1 MAGEFAGIYAARGG
15 TMTTAE
21 AGAAGDFAGIRALR
35 SRQAGYSVA
44 RKCLEVQGDE
54 RQRLLP
60 EAYSWYQGALGEIE
74 VGRVLAQLGPEW
86 LVLHSVPFGTA
97 DTDIDHL
104 VIGPRGIFTL
114 NTKHHRGKNVW
125 VGDRRLLVG
134 GVKTNHL
141 GDSLGE
147 AKRVGQRLYLKT
159 KIVHR
164 ITPVLVIVG
173 TTDIKDIRVRDN
185 QRPAVIPVN
194 HVLSWLRTHP
204 ITVAEQEAQLAT
216 LAAEEPDTWHV
227 DPHAAESF
235 RVMQRFE
242 RLQAAVGAK
251 AMRPPVSRP
260 TSAAPRT
267 RPSRQPRPRSRR
279 RSGAIEPLIR
289 LGVTIAV
296 GWFCYQWLMSYLAQ
310 QTL

>member
-1 MAGEFAGIYAARGG
+1 MASEFAETYAARGG

-21 AGAAGDFAGIRALR
+21 AGAAGDFAGIGALR

-74 VGRVLAQLGPEW
+74 VGRVLDQLGSEW

-114 NTKHHRGKNVW
+114 NTKHHRGRNVW

-147 AKRVGQRLYLKT
+147 AKRVAQRLYLRT

-173 TTDIKDIRVRDN
+173 ADKVDDIRGREGR
-185 QRPAVIPVN
+185 RPAVIRKDQ
-194 HVLSWLRTHP
+194 LLAWLRAHP
-204 ITVAEQEAQLAT
+204 ITVTEHEVQLAT
-216 LAAEEPDTWHV
+216 LAAGEPDTWHV

-242 RLQAAVGAK
+242 RLQAAIGAK
-251 AMRPPVSRP
+251 ALSSLVPHPSSR
-260 TSAAPRT
+260 APRA
-267 RPSRQPRPRSRR
+267 RRSRQRRPRSRR
-279 RSGAIEPLIR
+279 RSGALEQLIR
-289 LGVTIAV
+289 LGITIAV
-296 GWFCYQWLMSYLAQ
+296 GWLFYQWLMSYLAQ
-310 QTL
+310 QIP